1 MAGQQHPWS
10 ARAYRPGSMQ
20 ERPDAPEQLAALARW
35 LLERWNDVLRQVRLD
50 ARDELAFAHLGHDDF
65 ADDGKDKEP

>member
-1 MAGQQHPWS
+1 
-10 ARAYRPGSMQ
+10 MQ

-35 LLERWNDVLRQVRLD
+35 LLERWNDVLRQVRD
-50 ARDELAFAHLGHDDF
+50 DGRDELAFAHLGHDDF